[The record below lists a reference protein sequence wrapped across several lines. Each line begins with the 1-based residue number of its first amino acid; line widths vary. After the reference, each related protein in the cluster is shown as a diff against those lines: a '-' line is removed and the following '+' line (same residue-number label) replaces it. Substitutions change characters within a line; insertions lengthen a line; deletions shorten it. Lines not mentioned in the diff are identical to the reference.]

1 MSISIDRGV
10 VSKSAERNGA
20 TAQSGAVVIRPILFD
35 RRNILF
41 CGAGALSLTGHTR
54 PYNLLGS
61 RATRLK
67 NQTRTGIKARA

>member
-41 CGAGALSLTGHTR
+41 CGAGAIVERGTFESGKVWR
-54 PYNLLGS
+54 
-61 RATRLK
+61 
-67 NQTRTGIKARA
+67 